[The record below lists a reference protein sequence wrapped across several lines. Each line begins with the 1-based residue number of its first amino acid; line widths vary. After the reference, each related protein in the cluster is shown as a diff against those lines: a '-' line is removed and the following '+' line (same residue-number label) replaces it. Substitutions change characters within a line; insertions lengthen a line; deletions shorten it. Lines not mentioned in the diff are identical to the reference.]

1 MATEVLWWIFA
12 VATVLLSAGVVFSR
26 SVLHSAIFL
35 IGSLAGVGAMYVFLT
50 VDFLALVQFLVY
62 GGAVTVLILLAL
74 MLTRTGASGAKESL
88 NGPQAPFAALAGAML
103 LAILVSVAVA
113 VKWPGD
119 VDDAPTVIP
128 ITTVSEKL
136 FMDYGAP
143 FVIAS
148 VLLLVALVGA
158 IILARQEEGE

>member
-12 VATVLLSAGVVFSR
+12 AATVALSAGVVFSR

-35 IGSLAGVGAMYVFLT
+35 IGSLAGVGAMYVFLMA
-50 VDFLALVQFLVY
+50 DFLALVQFLVY

-74 MLTRTGASGAKESL
+74 MLTRADPSGAKESL
-88 NGPQAPFAALAGAML
+88 NGSQAPFAALAGAML

-119 VDDAPTVIP
+119 VDNVPTAIP
-128 ITTVSEKL
+128 IDAISRKL
-136 FMDYGAP
+136 FIDYGPP
-143 FVIAS
+143 FILAS

>member
-1 MATEVLWWIFA
+1 MATEVIWWIFA
-12 VATVLLSAGVVFSR
+12 IATVLASAGVVFSR

-35 IGSLAGVGAMYVFLT
+35 IGSLGGVGAMYVILE

-74 MLTRTGASGAKESL
+74 MLTRTGPSGAKEAV
-88 NGPQAPFAALAGAML
+88 NGSQAPWAALAGAML
-103 LAILVSVAVA
+103 MAILVSVSAA

-119 VDDAPTVIP
+119 IDNVPTHIP
-128 ITTVSEKL
+128 IETVSQKL
-136 FMDYGAP
+136 FVDYGPP
-143 FVIAS
+143 FIIAS
-148 VLLLVALVGA
+148 ALLLVALVGA

>member
-1 MATEVLWWIFA
+1 MATQVLWWIFA
-12 VATVLLSAGVVFSR
+12 GATVLLSAGVVFSR

-35 IGSLAGVGAMYVFLT
+35 IGSLAGVGAMYVFLM

-74 MLTRTGASGAKESL
+74 MLTRTDATGASESL
-88 NGPQAPFAALAGAML
+88 NGSQAPYAALAGAML
-103 LAILVSVAVA
+103 LAVLVSVSVA

-119 VDDAPTVIP
+119 IDDVPTAISLET
-128 ITTVSEKL
+128 ISEKL
-136 FMDYGAP
+136 FVDYGPP

-148 VLLLVALVGA
+148 VVLLVALVGA

>member
-12 VATVLLSAGVVFSR
+12 AATVALSAGVVFSR

-50 VDFLALVQFLVY
+50 VDFLALVQFLIY

-74 MLTRTGASGAKESL
+74 MLTRTDPSGARESV
-88 NGPQAPFAALAGAML
+88 NGSQAPFAAIAGGGL
-103 LAILVSVAVA
+103 LAILIGVAVA
-113 VKWPGD
+113 VKWPGN
-119 VDDAPTVIP
+119 VDSKPSQISLEAISRT
-128 ITTVSEKL
+128 L
-136 FMDYGAP
+136 FVDYGPP
-143 FVIAS
+143 FVLAS

>member
-35 IGSLAGVGAMYVFLT
+35 IGSLAGVGAMYVFLM

-74 MLTRTGASGAKESL
+74 MLTRTDVKESL
-88 NGPQAPFAALAGAML
+88 NGSQAPFAALAGAVLMVV
-103 LAILVSVAVA
+103 LVVVSIDVSWPRNVAD
-113 VKWPGD
+113 K
-119 VDDAPTVIP
+119 PTGIP
-128 ITTVSEKL
+128 LETISEKL
-136 FMDYGAP
+136 FVDFGPP

-148 VLLLVALVGA
+148 VVLLVALVGA